1 MSHHVKNSPARA
13 GYDDSRRKK
22 PKTFSLSEFH
32 SLVQRE
38 ETKAP
43 TPVSAP
49 SLAQAID
56 NGSGDATEQIPGL
69 ECVVTF
75 AATPQIQTLSRPTTQ
90 PAVSPRGRGR
100 LSGRVRSCPR
110 IATPPRRVPHELQ
123 TVDRMTSA
131 DFRHDFAAH
140 LENMRSRQKEQQHM
154 LFFQLAIEEN
164 RHLFEGRT
172 ILVLSCGTG
181 TLALM
186 AARAGA
192 RHVYALDHSQ
202 MLSVQTAGCAGM
214 ERLGVP
220 TRTSLSTPPDDR
232 DQFRCRMRVDAL
244 QAREL
249 LAVHSSSN
257 NQQQQQQQQQQ
268 QHHNNKQQ
276 HNNTHSINNFVAR
289 GGIEA
294 TTLKYGNTGSGSFK
308 SDLSSTSCTSSTS
321 SCSSL
326 NSHSA
331 DHHQHYQY
339 QLQQQRTPRCPH
351 HVPLPDSEY
360 GQDRHLQ
367 IRSSYQQSE
376 ITRSYTKPPPNKT
389 VRDVP
394 EQICAAN
401 ASYRLAAAN
410 SCAAAA
416 AVAAAAAN
424 SSTPAAYALAA
435 AAGAT
440 KSKPNAITK
449 FFSRISSPKSPTSLA
464 TGSAAAAGAASAAI
478 VVATPTTLGT
488 SSSLASSASM
498 SSSASSLA
506 SSAGMPACV
515 SPSSSA
521 SSLAAA
527 PLTALPIANAAT
539 LKSTACSF
547 GSTAAA
553 SAGTGSPAEQE
564 QQDETTQ

>member
-202 MLSVQTAGCAGM
+202 VTDYARLVVRANKWEHIISVLHGRVADVKLPQ
-214 ERLGVP
+214 
-220 TRTSLSTPPDDR
+220 
-232 DQFRCRMRVDAL
+232 RVDGIVCNWMGQCL
-244 QAREL
+244 LYESEL
-249 LAVHSSSN
+249 LELLE
-257 NQQQQQQQQQQ
+257 
-268 QHHNNKQQ
+268 
-276 HNNTHSINNFVAR
+276 AR
-289 GGIEA
+289 DRW
-294 TTLKYGNTGSGSFK
+294 LKPQGFI
-308 SDLSSTSCTSSTS
+308 
-321 SCSSL
+321 
-326 NSHSA
+326 
-331 DHHQHYQY
+331 
-339 QLQQQRTPRCPH
+339 
-351 HVPLPDSEY
+351 LPD
-360 GQDRHLQ
+360 
-367 IRSSYQQSE
+367 
-376 ITRSYTKPPPNKT
+376 
-389 VRDVP
+389 
-394 EQICAAN
+394 
-401 ASYRLAAAN
+401 LAALYLLGGAEQRLKN
-410 SCAAAA
+410 ERCNWWLDVYGFNMNAMRR
-416 AVAAAAAN
+416 
-424 SSTPAAYALAA
+424 YALAEPRFVR
-435 AAGAT
+435 T
-440 KSKPNAITK
+440 KGERLLTLAHQVLSLDLRTARVEDLHIDRDIRLQVQQDGYFECFVLYFDVAFSRSHQPHKLSCNPCLNSPLKSLWHQTLLFVEQPFIMRQAFNYTGHLRFQPKPNLHQMRIDIE
-449 FFSRISSPKSPTSLA
+449 FFNSSPDGVQSH
-464 TGSAAAAGAASAAI
+464 
-478 VVATPTTLGT
+478 
-488 SSSLASSASM
+488 
-498 SSSASSLA
+498 
-506 SSAGMPACV
+506 
-515 SPSSSA
+515 
-521 SSLAAA
+521 
-527 PLTALPIANAAT
+527 PLV
-539 LKSTACSF
+539 LKSWLLTPRFQTLDEVAQC
-547 GSTAAA
+547 
-553 SAGTGSPAEQE
+553 
-564 QQDETTQ
+564 QDRQYY